1 VSNASEASGRHAGRG
16 GSGGRSAPG
25 RRTEERP
32 TLFSGST
39 ASAQRAGNHAG
50 KALART
56 LRAHG
61 VDVIFALC
69 GGHVLPI
76 LDGCIEA
83 GIRIVDARHEEAAVM
98 MAAAYAISTRKVGV
112 AAITAGPGFTNAVT
126 GIADA
131 HHSGVPVVVLGG
143 RTPLRSWKR
152 DAIQD
157 VDQLAIARV
166 VTKRATL
173 CLSAERVGEYVADA
187 IWYAMSPRAGAC
199 YVELP
204 TDVLLDEPRDALG
217 WEPGFPSTVEP
228 AASSVAELAS
238 MLDAAERPVL
248 ICGSGAFWSG
258 ADEALA
264 RFSDRTKVPITTTGP
279 ARGLL
284 PDSHPGSL
292 GGLAHGGVAVA
303 LSDLVVIAGS
313 RFDGN
318 LLFGGSPLFQPR
330 QKIVQ
335 IDVRREAFG
344 GNRAPD
350 LAVLGDVATVLD
362 AIDLPPKDA
371 WLAEAR
377 TYADASRKAWSDE
390 SDTAVDGVHPGSL
403 ARAVDAAAPRER
415 TLVCDGGDILTWGI
429 AHLTAERPGSILTT
443 GTALGTLGVGVPFAV
458 GAKAA
463 RPNDTVICLTG
474 DGAFGLCAMEVDT
487 SARLGLPVVVV
498 VSNNGAWAD
507 VQHEQSAWFGEDRMV
522 GSGLSFTRYEKLAE
536 MVGGFGAY
544 VERSE
549 DVQPAIEEAIAS
561 GKTSVVNV
569 RTDPKVVSE
578 ILRGI
583 GQLGVM

>member
-1 VSNASEASGRHAGRG
+1 MPGWTPPGHRRDNRRVSEKK
-16 GSGGRSAPG
+16 
-25 RRTEERP
+25 
-32 TLFSGST
+32 TLFGGAS
-39 ASAQRAGNHAG
+39 ASAQRLGDHAG

-56 LRAHG
+56 LRDHG
-61 VDVIFALC
+61 VEVIFTLC

-76 LDGCIEA
+76 LDGCIDA
-83 GIRIVDARHEEAAVM
+83 GIKIVDARHEQAAVM
-98 MAAAYAISTRKVGV
+98 MAAAYATSTRKPGV

-126 GIADA
+126 GMADA
-131 HHSGVPVVVLGG
+131 NHSGVPIVVLGG

-157 VDQLAIARV
+157 IDQLAVARV
-166 VTKRATL
+166 VSKRATL
-173 CLSAERVGEYVADA
+173 CLAPERVGEYVADA
-187 IWYAMSPRAGAC
+187 LWHAAAPRAGVC

-204 TDVLLDEPRDALG
+204 TDVLLADDVPPMTWQPGYPMASDAPQASERSIDEL
-217 WEPGFPSTVEP
+217 
-228 AASSVAELAS
+228 VATLRT
-238 MLDAAERPVL
+238 AERPVV

-264 RFSDRTKVPITTTGP
+264 RFSNRTNIPVTTTGP

-284 PDSHPGSL
+284 PDSHPGCL

-303 LSDLVVIAGS
+303 MADVIVVCGS

-318 LLFGGSPLFQPR
+318 LLFAGPPLFQPHQR
-330 QKIVQ
+330 IVQ
-335 IDVRREAFG
+335 IDVRPEALG
-344 GNRAPD
+344 GNRIPD
-350 LAVLGDVATVLD
+350 LAIVGDAAAILDQVASKWPD
-362 AIDLPPKDA
+362 EPRAS
-371 WLAEAR
+371 WLAQAR
-377 TYADASRKAWSDE
+377 GYADESRAAWTSEGD
-390 SDTAVDGVHPGSL
+390 AVVDGVHPGLL
-403 ARAVDAAAPRER
+403 ARAVDEATPHPR

-429 AHLTAERPGSILTT
+429 AHFTAERPGTILTT

-463 RPNDTVICLTG
+463 RPDDTVVCLTG

-498 VSNNGAWAD
+498 VSNNGAWGD
-507 VQHEQSAWFGEDRMV
+507 VQHEQEAWFGAGRMV
-522 GSGLSFTRYEKLAE
+522 ASELGFTRYEKLAE
-536 MVGGFGAY
+536 MVGGFGAF
-544 VERSE
+544 VDQPD
-549 DVQPAIEEAIAS
+549 DVKPAIEEAIAS